1 VQPIHAPESARPSKR
16 GRVPWSASLA
26 LLLSLLLAPSPRD
39 AQAAPHDAQ
48 TAPSETQAAPREAQA
63 APRETQA
70 APRETQAAPSNPY
83 DADNRE
89 LAARAAREGARP
101 EGLLP
106 LLQLWNRWDDATPE
120 RTLALLE
127 RLAADRRLSPARKV
141 MADRLVAL
149 GRARLGKRELDEA
162 PFDALGY
169 VTRWHVIGPFDNEG
183 KIGFDQETPPEA
195 KRMQAPDLEASYPGR
210 ERPVSWREFPDIAHA
225 GYVSLG
231 AITRP
236 RQNVCGLAETFVHS
250 ERKQPLSL
258 WLGAGGAVKVYW
270 NGEPVFRDDAYRMPF
285 PDRSAVMVGAHA
297 GINRLLVKVCVTSSS
312 WGFFL
317 RLGNAR
323 GGVARGLRV
332 ESLSEKALD
341 VVPGH
346 GVRPPRG
353 PTPAL
358 AALEQRAARK
368 RPSARDLA
376 LLARLLHETGAD
388 DPAERRAKQLS
399 ARAAEL
405 QADLTNLRLAAAYA
419 EERSE
424 VMRFAQRAA
433 EVAPEA
439 PGSLLL
445 RAATAADGLT
455 PEDALPLLDRIPEGS
470 LQWPSAQLLR
480 ARLLRDLGLP
490 AAAAS
495 VVRDMVGEVGRTV
508 RALGTLAELEHQ
520 RGNTD
525 GSLALRREV
534 LGLRQ
539 DDGASRRV
547 LIQDALNRGDTP
559 AVLEHLGRLTR
570 LSPGSAQTYHYV
582 AEIYDA
588 LGRDDMALATYRHA
602 MKVIPESA
610 ELRVAYGRA
619 LLRADQPEL
628 AADALFS
635 ALALKPQDA
644 ATRELLEQIKPRP
657 RLDEAY
663 AESSDV
669 ILARRR
675 PDEAYP
681 STVLTQIT
689 VNTVYENGL
698 GSSFQQFAAQ
708 IHDDEGAR
716 RYRTYSIQ
724 YDPDTQRVDLRLAR
738 VYRKDGRVL
747 ESVRTFEQQL
757 GEPWYRIYY
766 DTRALVVVFPDLE
779 PDDVI
784 ELRYRIDDVAHRNLF
799 ADYYGDLHTFQG
811 FTPVAHSEYVLI
823 TPTERQFHMNQPD
836 LEGLSHTREQKGE
849 RRIDHYVVDDVPA
862 IVAEAGMPGL
872 SEISPYLHVST
883 YETWQAVG
891 RWYWGLIKDQLY
903 ADEDLSRTVN
913 GLVKDADTTRDK
925 VERIHNWVIENTRYV
940 GLEFGI
946 HGFMPYR
953 VPLIVQRG
961 FGDCKDK
968 ASLMYT
974 MFREAGIDARIVLV
988 RTRRNGD
995 IAGQPASL
1003 SVFDHAIA
1011 YVPEL
1016 DLFLD
1021 GTAEHS
1027 GTTELPVQDQG
1038 VTVLVVGPDGAE
1050 LRKTP
1055 VLDAERN
1062 KRTRMLVVDLA
1073 PDGSARISAEETVT
1087 GAEAAGYR
1095 GYYEAPGTRAERFER
1110 SLASIYPGI
1119 ELKQQ
1124 RFEQLDDLEKPVRY
1138 SYRAHVP
1145 QLANRDGDELRVAP
1159 SVLHDLVRSMARLPE
1174 RRHPLDLQGNRAYV
1188 EERTVK
1194 PPAGMIAA
1202 ELPAGGE
1209 VRSPFGHLQLSFER
1223 EGDAVRARTEFAV
1236 TQDRVSPEQ
1245 YPAFR
1250 AWVEQ
1255 ADRLLRQR
1263 VGIRKDEH

>member
-1 VQPIHAPESARPSKR
+1 MQSIHVPESARPSKR
-16 GRVPWSASLA
+16 GRHLWSAAFA
-26 LLLSLLLAPSPRD
+26 LLLSALPSP
-39 AQAAPHDAQ
+39 APGGVQAASPDA
-48 TAPSETQAAPREAQA
+48 SAAPR
-63 APRETQA
+63 
-70 APRETQAAPSNPY
+70 NPY
-83 DADNRE
+83 DVDNRE

-106 LLQLWNRWDDATPE
+106 LLQLWDRWDDASPAP
-120 RTLALLE
+120 TLSLLE
-127 RLAADRRLSPARKV
+127 GLAADRRLSPPRKV
-141 MADRLVAL
+141 MVDRLVAL

-162 PFDALGY
+162 PFEALGY
-169 VTRWHVIGPFDNEG
+169 VTDWRVIGPFDNEG

-195 KRMQAPDLEASYPGR
+195 QRMQAPDLEASYPGR

-225 GYVSLG
+225 GYVSFG

-270 NGEPVFRDDAYRMPF
+270 NGEPVFRDEAYRMPF
-285 PDRSAVMVGAHA
+285 PDRSVVMVGAHA
-297 GINRLLVKVCVTSSS
+297 GINRLLVKVCVTSSA

-317 RLGNAR
+317 RLGDAR
-323 GGVARGLRV
+323 GGVAKGLRV
-332 ESLSEKALD
+332 ETVSEKALD

-353 PTPAL
+353 PTAPLEAL
-358 AALEQRAARK
+358 QRRADRK
-368 RPSARDLA
+368 RVSARDLA
-376 LLARLLHETGAD
+376 LLARLLQETGAD

-405 QADLTNLRLAAAYA
+405 EPNLTNLRLAATYA

-424 VMRFAQRAA
+424 VMRYAQRAA
-433 EVAPEA
+433 EVAPDA

-455 PEDALPLLDRIPEGS
+455 PEEALPLLERIPEGS
-470 LQWPSAQLLR
+470 LQWPSARLLR

-495 VVRDMVGEVGRTV
+495 VVRDMIGEVGRTV
-508 RALGTLAELEHQ
+508 RALSTLAELEHQ
-520 RGNTD
+520 SGDTD

-534 LGLRQ
+534 LALRQ
-539 DDGASRRV
+539 DDGSSRRV

-570 LSPGSAQTYHYV
+570 MSAGSARTYHYV

-635 ALALKPQDA
+635 ALALRPQDA
-644 ATRELLEQIKPRP
+644 ATRELLEQIEPRP

-663 AESSDV
+663 AEASDA

-675 PDEAYP
+675 PAEGYP

-738 VYRKDGRVL
+738 VYRNGRVL

-766 DTRALVVVFPDLE
+766 DTRAMVVVFPDLE

-799 ADYYGDLHTFQG
+799 KDYYGDFHTFQG

-823 TPTERQFHMNQPD
+823 TPSERPFYMNQPD
-836 LEGLSHTREQKGE
+836 LEGLTHTREVKGK
-849 RRIDHYVVDDVPA
+849 RRIDHYVAEDVPA

-883 YETWQAVG
+883 YETWESVG

-903 ADEDLSRTVN
+903 ADEDLSQTVA
-913 GLVKDADTTRDK
+913 GLVRGVRDTREK
-925 VERIHNWVIENTRYV
+925 VERIHNWVIDNTRYV

-974 MFREAGIDARIVLV
+974 MFREAGIDARVVLV
-988 RTRRNGD
+988 RTRRNGE
-995 IAGQPASL
+995 IEGQPASL
-1003 SVFDHAIA
+1003 AVFDHAIA

-1062 KRTRMLVVDLA
+1062 KRTRTLQVDLA
-1073 PDGSARISAEETVT
+1073 TDGSARIAAEETVT

-1110 SLASIYPGI
+1110 SLAGIYPGI
-1119 ELKQQ
+1119 ELKQES
-1124 RFEQLDDLEKPVRY
+1124 FEQLDDLEKPVRY

-1188 EERTVK
+1188 EERTVE
-1194 PPAGMIAA
+1194 PPAGMVAA
-1202 ELPAGGE
+1202 ELPSGGE
-1209 VRSPFGHLQLSFER
+1209 ARSPFGYLRLSFER
-1223 EGDAVRARTEFAV
+1223 AGGAVRARTDFAV
-1236 TQDRVSPEQ
+1236 TQDRISPEQ

-1263 VGIRKDEH
+1263 VGIRKDEN